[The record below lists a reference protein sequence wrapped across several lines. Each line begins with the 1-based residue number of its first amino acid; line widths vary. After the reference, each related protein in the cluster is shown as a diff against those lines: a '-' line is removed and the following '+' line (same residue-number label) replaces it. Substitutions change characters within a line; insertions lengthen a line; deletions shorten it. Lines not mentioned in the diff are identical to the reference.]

1 MTLSPQPSADPAGPV
16 FQPIVTV
23 DALTAEAQRFFAQL
37 ALLTPEQVANRAGWT
52 LGIILGAF
60 ALLWLLRFSIRLVA
74 RWLSPR
80 HDKDDERGKEAR
92 RQIGSWTMGAARFVI
107 GMFALGWVLFV
118 WGFDVRAGALGQV
131 LAVIWRAGIIVI
143 IAVAAL
149 EISTFLITRILH
161 RGARHA
167 RDVRR
172 AAQLRTLAPVL
183 KAVAHS
189 LIILVGTM
197 MALSQFGVEIAP
209 LIAGAGIIGLAIGF
223 GAQTL
228 VKDFL
233 TGIFMILE
241 DTVSIGDVVTIGNF
255 GGVVEDMS
263 LRTIKLRDF
272 DGTLHI
278 FPFSEAQVIHN
289 KTKSFSYAV
298 FDLQVA
304 YSADLGRALE
314 VMRETGD
321 RLASE
326 ETYRSAILAPIEI
339 VGVDRLADSG
349 VMLKGRF
356 KTMPGQQWTVQRE
369 YLRRIKLAFDANG
382 IEIPFP
388 QVKLVSPDNPIPL
401 GLRAPP
407 PNGAEQEDL
416 QG

>member
-1 MTLSPQPSADPAGPV
+1 MTFTPPPSASASTPV
-16 FQPIVTV
+16 FQPIVSG
-23 DALTAEAQRFFAQL
+23 DALAAEAHRFATQL
-37 ALLTPEQVANRAGWT
+37 GHLSPEEVANRTGWT
-52 LGIILGAF
+52 LGIIAGAL

-74 RWLSPR
+74 RWLSPKQ
-80 HDKDDERGKEAR
+80 DQEDERGKEAR
-92 RQIGSWTMGAARFVI
+92 RQIGGWTMSAARFVV
-107 GMFALGWVLFV
+107 GMFALGWILYV

-131 LAVIWRAGIIVI
+131 LGVIWRAGIII
-143 IAVAAL
+143 ILAVAAL
-149 EISTFLITRILH
+149 EISTFVITRGLH

-183 KAVAHS
+183 KAMAQS
-189 LIILVGTM
+189 LIILIATM
-197 MALSQFGVEIAP
+197 MTLSQFGVEIAP

-241 DTVSIGDVVTIGNF
+241 DTVSIGDVVTIGNY

-298 FDLQVA
+298 FDLSVT
-304 YSADLGRALE
+304 YSADIGRALQ
-314 VMRETGD
+314 VMRETGEQ
-321 RLASE
+321 LAEDEGFSQ
-326 ETYRSAILAPIEI
+326 AIVAPIEI

-349 VMLKGRF
+349 VILKGRF

-369 YLRRIKLAFDANG
+369 YLRRIKQAFDENSIFMPTPA
-382 IEIPFP
+382 P
-388 QVKLVSPDNPIPL
+388 QVRLVS
-401 GLRAPP
+401 A
-407 PNGAEQEDL
+407 AELSARQTPTNIVDEHPEA